1 MRIKNKRDGFTLIE
15 LLVVVAIIAILA
27 AMLLPALSKARERA
41 RMSLCMN
48 NLKEIGKAVFMY
60 IGDYDEYIPTFGG
73 GGAGAAG
80 SFFGYPH
87 SPLAVYIAPNVVKT
101 GRGTTKLFCPSSWR
115 QRKRD
120 AFWKNR
126 TDPPGSTYYEHHC
139 VINYGINFYMSLYDE
154 SGRRPPSVKISQIKN
169 PSSIIYCG
177 DARTAGEIWGG
188 TNDNI
193 YNWSPAGFPIKD
205 WKIKEPYGTQ
215 PDDPRALLHLGGQKG
230 TDNYLFLDGHVEAL
244 YNPILGFNRLKWE
257 GYISKGTY
265 NP

>member
-1 MRIKNKRDGFTLIE
+1 MKRKNKKIGFTLIE

-41 RMSLCMN
+41 RQAVCMS

-60 IGDYDEYIPTFGG
+60 IGDYNEYIPTFAGG
-73 GGAGAAG
+73 G
-80 SFFGYPH
+80 SPFYPH

-120 AFWKNR
+120 AFWRIR
-126 TDPPGSTYYEHHC
+126 TDPPGSTYYEPHC
-139 VINYGINFYMSLYDE
+139 AINYAINYYMSLYNE
-154 SGRRPPSVKISQIKN
+154 SGMRPPSVKISQIKK

-177 DARTAGEIWGG
+177 DARTWGEILGG
-188 TNDNI
+188 VHDNI
-193 YNWSPAGFPIKD
+193 YNWSPSGYPIKD
-205 WKIKEPYGTQ
+205 WKIKEPYGVQ
-215 PDDPRALLHLGGQKG
+215 IDDPRALLHPGGKIG

-244 YNPILGFNRLKWE
+244 YNPILDFNRLKWE
-257 GYISKGTY
+257 GYVSKGTY
-265 NP
+265 TP